1 MPNRPNPMREIHG
14 QRDRRA
20 LRAFDFAEFGK
31 HPRKINEI
39 RACILAGTPDND
51 DQMNALLRHPSNA
64 KALRPAVTGEME
76 ITRNGQELQATITGE
91 FYRGTTGDIDDPDEV
106 TDITATDATGAVVD
120 LTVDEVEEAAAKLL
134 EVAR

>member
-1 MPNRPNPMREIHG
+1 MSNRPNPMREIHG

-64 KALRPAVTGEME
+64 KALRPAVTGEMILDRYPNE
-76 ITRNGQELQATITGE
+76 PITITGE
-91 FYRGTTGDIDDPDEV
+91 FYQGTPGDIDDPDEI
-106 TDITATDATGAVVD
+106 TDVTATDKHGLTVD